1 MAAPF
6 ARTTRSLAA
15 DSPRLAFV
23 AWLIAF
29 VVLLAWGGWFFGS
42 RVTVVEVSRKA
53 RLEVSSAPHALSAQL
68 AGRLATSSLSIG
80 RAVKAGE
87 VLAELDASGPQL
99 RLREEQARLQALPPR
114 VASLE
119 QEMASVQAVIAADQ
133 RAALAALQAG
143 QARVQQAGAE
153 AGFAEDNARRL
164 RAEVGS
170 GSVAEVDALR
180 AAAEAGKQGAA
191 REALAADLRR
201 TELDARTRVQQA
213 QVQLETLK
221 RAALTLQGEI
231 AGATAS
237 VARLEQE
244 VERHRVRAPVDGV
257 VGEVLALTTGAWI
270 TEGQKMA
277 TIVPRGDLR
286 VIAEFDPASA
296 LGRLRPGQT
305 AQLKLDGFPWAQYG
319 SVQTQVLRVA
329 AEVRDGALRVELQPA
344 ADTRSSALLQHG
356 LTGTVEVGIESAAP
370 ATLVLRAAG
379 QAVHP

>member
-6 ARTTRSLAA
+6 ARTTRALAA
-15 DSPRLAFV
+15 ESPRLAFA
-23 AWLIAF
+23 AWALASI
-29 VVLLAWGGWFFGS
+29 VLLAWGVWFFAS

-53 RLEVSSAPHALSAQL
+53 RLEVTSAPHALSAQL
-68 AGRLATSSLSIG
+68 AGRLAGTTLVIG
-80 RAVKAGE
+80 RAVKAGD
-87 VLAELDASGPQL
+87 VLADLDASAPQA
-99 RLREEQARLQALPPR
+99 RLAEEMARLQALPPR

-119 QEMASVQAVIAADQ
+119 QEMANVQAVLAADQ
-133 RAALAALQAG
+133 RAAQAALQAG

-164 RAEVGS
+164 RAEVNS

-201 TELDARTRVQQA
+201 TELDARTRAQQA

-231 AGATAS
+231 AGARAS

-257 VGEVLALTTGAWI
+257 VGEVLPLTPGTWVA
-270 TEGQKMA
+270 EGQKMA

-286 VIAEFDPASA
+286 VVAEFDPASA
-296 LGRLRPGQT
+296 LGRLRAGQT
-305 AQLKLDGFPWAQYG
+305 AHLKLDGFPWAQYG
-319 SVQTQVLRVA
+319 SVETQVLRVA
-329 AEVRDGALRVELQPA
+329 GEVRDGALRVELLPTA
-344 ADTRSSALLQHG
+344 ASRSSALLQHG
-356 LTGTVEVGIESAAP
+356 LTGTVEVGVEHAAP

-379 QAVHP
+379 QAVGR